1 MPEGPE
7 VRRQAESLALRV
19 SGRMLEG
26 IEVVSGRYL
35 KKPIDGLDLL
45 NVKMPIKI
53 VGSGAHGKFM
63 YFLLGEAISLWST
76 LGMTGQWSRDINK
89 HTRVKITLNDGEIY
103 FNDQRNFG
111 TIKIVRDRNALL
123 QKLNSLGPDM
133 LAEDVG
139 DDIFITRLRK
149 KNKWSIAKAIMDQSV
164 IAGVG
169 NYVKAES
176 LWLAQMS
183 PFRKVDS
190 LSDLELINLNRAI
203 KQVLRESYKSGG
215 ATISTYKSFDGL
227 TGDFSRRFMVYGQK
241 TDPDGNDVVR
251 QKTDDGRVTHWVP
264 VVQY

>member
-7 VRRQAESLALRV
+7 VRRQAESLALRI
-19 SGRMLEG
+19 SGRVLEG
-26 IEVVSGRYL
+26 IEVISGRYI

-53 VGSGAHGKFM
+53 IGSGVHGKFM
-63 YFLLGEAISLWST
+63 YFLLDDAISFWST
-76 LGMTGQWSRDINK
+76 LGMTGQWSKNSSK
-89 HTRVKITLNDGEIY
+89 HTRIKITLNDGEIY

-139 DDIFITRLRK
+139 DDVFIAQLRK
-149 KNKWSIAKAIMDQSV
+149 KNKWSIVKAIMNQDV

-169 NYVKAES
+169 NYIKAES
-176 LWLAQMS
+176 LWLAQVS
-183 PFRKVDS
+183 PFRKIDS
-190 LSDLELINLNRAI
+190 LSDMELINLNRAI

-215 ATISTYKSFDGL
+215 ATISTHKSFDGL
-227 TGDFSRRFMVYGQK
+227 EGDFSHRFMVYGQK

-251 QKTDDGRVTHWVP
+251 QKTDDGRITHWVP
-264 VVQY
+264 HVQY